1 MVSRLRIA
9 ALLAA
14 LMCSASVIMAF
25 VPQPNTQTRKLAP
38 SILLEQA
45 IPRQFGE
52 WRLDPAQA
60 VLVVN
65 PQTQQLLDKLYG
77 QVLSRTYV
85 NPQGYRIMLSVA
97 YGSHQRGAL
106 QAHKPEVCYP
116 AQGFNLLHS
125 ESAEIGTTYGAIP
138 GRRMNTQ
145 LGSRIEPVTYWF
157 TLGDQTVRSRF
168 EQRMAEIRTTLT
180 GQIPDGLLFRVS
192 SIDGDSKRA
201 YVEHDRFV
209 NDLLAATASA
219 DRVRLS
225 GLSGPPSRAKTM

>member
-9 ALLAA
+9 AVLAA
-14 LMCSASVIMAF
+14 LMCSASLIMALG
-25 VPQPNTQTRKLAP
+25 PQHRSPARPLAP
-38 SILLEQA
+38 SIVLEQA
-45 IPRQFGE
+45 VPQQFGD
-52 WRLDPAQA
+52 WRLEPSQA

-77 QVLSRTYV
+77 QVLTRTYV
-85 NPQGYRIMLSVA
+85 NPQGYRIMLSLA

-116 AQGFNLLHS
+116 AQGFSLLHS
-125 ESAEIGTTYGAIP
+125 ESTEIGTPFGAIP

-145 LGSRIEPVTYWF
+145 LGNRIEPVTYWF
-157 TLGDQTVRSRF
+157 TLGEQTVRSRF

-192 SIDGDSKRA
+192 SIDANTKRA
-201 YVEHDRFV
+201 YGEHDRFV
-209 NDLLAATASA
+209 NDLLAAVALS

-225 GLSGPPSRAKTM
+225 GLSSARAAEKAM